1 MKNICKK
8 ISFFSILAILSVP
21 ASQAHGPS
29 PDASD
34 TLLTTVARS
43 DAIFLGTVLD
53 IQYRVSSPTKN
64 SPNGVPHT
72 FVTYQIKKLIR
83 GRADRQLTLR
93 FAGGPD
99 LAGSFMIQNNVPAI
113 TRGDTDVLFVKGGE
127 LDDCPL
133 VGCIDGRFRVIRN
146 QMHTSWGIPVL
157 DVDRKGHILIGGK
170 PRFDPVVI
178 EAPRPDFDEL
188 VQRPEL
194 RESLEQLTKVYS
206 IDDLRKIYERR
217 APKTVRIT
225 IGQTAPVETGLDSTA
240 SEEGI
245 EPTIEKPNRK
255 KALSLGKF
263 LNIVARMSQRA
274 PKPKNRID
282 SIDPD
287 KAFSPYEWKISSLE
301 LVSPDSATGSRLSR
315 EEREESANMMEG
327 LDQKLD

>member
-1 MKNICKK
+1 MKNICKQ
-8 ISFFSILAILSVP
+8 ISFFSILAILLVP

-29 PDASD
+29 PDLSN
-34 TLLTTVARS
+34 TLLMTVARS

-53 IQYRVSSPTKN
+53 VQYRVSSPTKN

-72 FVTYQIKKLIR
+72 FATYQIKKLIR
-83 GRADRQLTLR
+83 GRVDRQLTLR

-113 TRGDTDVLFVKGGE
+113 KRGDTDVLFVKGGE

-178 EAPRPDFDEL
+178 EAPRPDFDQL

-194 RESLEQLTKVYS
+194 REILEQLTKVYS

-217 APKTVRIT
+217 APKTVQIT
-225 IGQTAPVETGLDSTA
+225 IGKSGSVETGLDSTA

-282 SIDPD
+282 SVDPE

-301 LVSPDSATGSRLSR
+301 LVSPDSSTGNRLTP